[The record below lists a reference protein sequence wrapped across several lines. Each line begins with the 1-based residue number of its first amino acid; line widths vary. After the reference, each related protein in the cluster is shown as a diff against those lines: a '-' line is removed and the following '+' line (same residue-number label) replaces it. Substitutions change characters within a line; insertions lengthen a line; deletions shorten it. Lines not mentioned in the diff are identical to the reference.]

1 VPQNRRW
8 YQTVYFKIFLHALAW
23 TAFIVLPFLL
33 RQTVENNPTPNP
45 NRRVSLTQEY
55 STPQKAQKLYEAMK
69 SQNLTT
75 KDSAGFYNQY
85 FKPQQ
90 RTPRSFTI
98 EHIILFNLIPIA
110 FFYLNAYIFMPF
122 LLNRKRLLSYIA
134 VTLIGMTA
142 FAFALYFVRSEIMD
156 FPFTLRFPIFSFFN
170 LLSFLAMSIAYRFVL
185 DKNRFERLQREKE
198 TESLKTELSFL
209 RSQVSPHFMFNVLNN
224 IVSLSRTQKD
234 LVEPALIQLS
244 DLMRYML
251 YESDE
256 EKVTLAREIEYLNN
270 YINLQKMRF
279 GDDINVSITT
289 QGNFDEYLIEP
300 MLLIPFV
307 ENSFK
312 HGIGL
317 IKDPFINI
325 SVHEHN
331 GVLNF
336 EVTNKFSAQHEIKD
350 KQSGIGLHNVQ
361 RRLKL
366 LYPDKHTLVI
376 EKVNDEFV
384 VNLKLELQ

>member
-1 VPQNRRW
+1 VPQHRRW
-8 YQTVYFKIFLHALAW
+8 YQTVYFRIFLHALAW

-33 RQTVENNPTPNP
+33 RQTAESTTPNP
-45 NRRVSLTQEY
+45 NRGVSITQEY
-55 STPQKAQKLYEAMK
+55 SKPEKAQKLYEAMREK
-69 SQNLTT
+69 GLTT
-75 KDSAGFYNQY
+75 KDSAAFYSQY

-90 RTPRSFTI
+90 RGPRNFSI
-98 EHIILFNLIPIA
+98 EHSFLFNLIPIL
-110 FFYLNAYIFMPF
+110 FFYVNAYLLMPF
-122 LLNRKRLLSYIA
+122 FLNRKKLLIYIL
-134 VTLIGMTA
+134 VTIVGMTL
-142 FAFALYFVRSEIMD
+142 FAFALYYVRSEIMN
-156 FPFTLRFPIFSFFN
+156 FPFTLRFPVFSFFN

-244 DLMRYML
+244 ELMRYML

-279 GDDINVSITT
+279 GDDIHVTISTN
-289 QGNFDEYLIEP
+289 GRFDDYLIEP

-336 EVTNKFSAQHEIKD
+336 EVTNKYTAQHEVKD

-376 EKVNDEFV
+376 DKLNDEFV